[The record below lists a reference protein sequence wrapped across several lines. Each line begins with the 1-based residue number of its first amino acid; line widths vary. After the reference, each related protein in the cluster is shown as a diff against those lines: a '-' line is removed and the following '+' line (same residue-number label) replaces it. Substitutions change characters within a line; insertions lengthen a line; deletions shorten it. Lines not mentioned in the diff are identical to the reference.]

1 MNKTEDEIVRQ
12 STIRY
17 TDSDYEPI
25 WRDGAEWGIIYAVE
39 KIEDL
44 LKDMLGY
51 KDSEEIR
58 YRIEQEIAIPTHY
71 CTMLRKNIPKHC
83 CHSCPEIGD
92 CADSVIY
99 KNN

>member
-17 TDSDYEPI
+17 TDSDNEPI
-25 WRDGAEWGIIYAVE
+25 WRDGAEWGVIYAVE
-39 KIEDL
+39 KFEDL

-51 KDSEEIR
+51 KDSEEII

-71 CTMLRKNIPKHC
+71 CTMLCKNIPKHC